1 MDVWG
6 WISIFGAFGPKN
18 MKIGINRVWKQIEKW
33 LRSRWKRVH
42 KALVNIIYHWKKFK
56 NLGAETG
63 FFVPNV
69 FLGPKCGKNRS
80 QSPKYMKNVQNH
92 VNIQIALSICFL
104 YLNSS
109 YIHFRVLGTSNFFE
123 IVEPYNSFQF
133 ISPVHFQRLF
143 ILFANSSYVYFRVL
157 GDKAPNMEISPQT
170 SKFWRKKVF
179 FI

>member
-1 MDVWG
+1 MQLQNFRVTIIFKIYAISCFIPFSKPLFWG
-6 WISIFGAFGPKN
+6 LVGSVFTRLF
-18 MKIGINRVWKQIEKW
+18 WKLYTIEKKSKIW
-33 LRSRWKRVH
+33 GLRPDC
-42 KALVNIIYHWKKFK
+42 
-56 NLGAETG
+56 
-63 FFVPNV
+63 FVPNV
-69 FLGPKCGKNRS
+69 FLGPKYGKNRS
-80 QSPKYMKNVQNH
+80 QSPKYMEIFQNH

-143 ILFANSSYVYFRVL
+143 IIFANSSYVYFRVL

-170 SKFWRKKVF
+170 SKFWKKSF
-179 FI
+179 LFR